1 MMAAAISS
9 DVAEQFTSKSKSSE
23 KKEDEYVK
31 DFEEARKRI
40 EEFELKTST
49 KFSCWKTETFLK
61 PGNRPISSCINLTQ
75 NLLFKTLSTLT
86 SFSDRIYSQS

>member
-1 MMAAAISS
+1 MWLNSLLVS
-9 DVAEQFTSKSKSSE
+9 LNHRSSE

-61 PGNRPISSCINLTQ
+61 PGNYFVGLLLSLTW
-75 NLLFKTLSTLT
+75 FK
-86 SFSDRIYSQS
+86 